1 MLGCVK
7 RTMNEFLDIAPEV
20 AAAIA
25 EQRPVVALE
34 STIIAHGMP
43 YPQNFAMARTVEGIV
58 RAGGAVPATIAII
71 GGRLKVGLDAAE
83 LEVLARAD
91 NIAKASTRDIPYLAA
106 TRAHGATTVAATM
119 RIAALAGIR
128 VFATGGIG
136 GVHRGADRS
145 FDVSADL
152 TELATTSV
160 AVVSAGAKSILD
172 IGATLEK
179 LETLAVP
186 VVVYRADEFP
196 AFYSRNSGHKAPRR
210 LDRVEDIARMMR
222 AKWALGL
229 AGGISIANPIP
240 PASEIPAATIA
251 PAIEEAV
258 REMAARGIAGKEA
271 TPYLLARLNEI
282 TGGDSLRANIAL
294 IENNARLGAEIAV
307 AYARLIAD
315 SEARST
321 L

>member
-1 MLGCVK
+1 
-7 RTMNEFLDIAPEV
+7 MNEFLDIAPEV

-25 EQRPVVALE
+25 EGRAAVALE

-43 YPQNFAMARTVEGIV
+43 HPRNVEMARAVEGIV

-71 GGRLKVGLDAAE
+71 GGRLKVGLGATE
-83 LEVLARAD
+83 LELLARAD
-91 NIAKASTRDIPYLAA
+91 SIAKASTRDIPYLAA
-106 TRAHGATTVAATM
+106 MQAHGATTVAATM

-136 GVHRGADRS
+136 GVHRGAQQS

-152 TELATTSV
+152 IELATTNV

-196 AFYSRNSGHKAPRR
+196 AFYSRASGHKAPLR
-210 LDRVEDIARMMR
+210 LDRVEDIARMMQ
-222 AKWALGL
+222 AKWSLGL
-229 AGGISIANPIP
+229 AGGVSIANPV
-240 PASEIPAATIA
+240 PAEHEIPAVKIA
-251 PAIEEAV
+251 PAIEEAL
-258 REMAARGIAGKEA
+258 RDMAAHRIAGKEA
-271 TPYLLARLNEI
+271 TPYLLAKLNEI
-282 TGGDSLRANIAL
+282 TGGDSLKANIAL
-294 IENNARLGAEIAV
+294 VENNARLGAEIAV
-307 AYARLIAD
+307 AYARLTAE
-315 SEARST
+315 SPR
-321 L
+321 

>member
-1 MLGCVK
+1 MK
-7 RTMNEFLDIAPEV
+7 EFLDIAPEV
-20 AAAIA
+20 ATAIA
-25 EQRPVVALE
+25 ERRAVVALE
-34 STIIAHGMP
+34 SSIIAHGMP
-43 YPQNFAMARTVEGIV
+43 YPQNLAMARTVEGIV
-58 RAGGAVPATIAII
+58 SAGGAVPATIAII
-71 GGRLKVGLDAAE
+71 GGRLKVGLGAAE
-83 LEVLARAD
+83 LEQLARGD
-91 NIAKASTRDIPYLAA
+91 GVAKASTRDIPYLVAM
-106 TRAHGATTVAATM
+106 RAHGATTVASTM

-136 GVHRGADRS
+136 GVHRGAGES

-179 LETLAVP
+179 LETLSVP

-196 AFYSRNSGHKAPRR
+196 AFHSRTSGHKAPLR
-210 LDRVEDIARMMR
+210 LDRVEDIALMMQ
-222 AKWALGL
+222 AKWSLGL

-240 PASEIPAATIA
+240 TEHEIPAAKIA
-251 PAIEEAV
+251 PAIEEAL
-258 REMAARGIAGKEA
+258 RDMTARAIAGKQA

-294 IENNARLGAEIAV
+294 IENNARLAAEIAV
-307 AYARLIAD
+307 AYARLTAE
-315 SEARST
+315 SP

>member
-1 MLGCVK
+1 
-7 RTMNEFLDIAPEV
+7 MNEFLDVTPDV

-25 EQRPVVALE
+25 EKRPVVALE

-43 YPQNFAMARTVEGIV
+43 YPQNLQVARTVEDIV
-58 RAGGAVPATIAII
+58 RDGGAAPATIAII
-71 GGRLKVGLDAAE
+71 GGRLKVGLGAAE
-83 LEVLARAD
+83 LEILTKSAG
-91 NIAKASTRDIPYLAA
+91 IAKASARDIPYLVA

-136 GVHRGADRS
+136 GVHRGAGES

-152 TELATTSV
+152 TELATTAV
-160 AVVSAGAKSILD
+160 AVVSAGVKSILD
-172 IGATLEK
+172 IGATLEQ
-179 LETLAVP
+179 LEALSVP

-196 AFYSRNSGHKAPRR
+196 AFYSCKSGHKAPLR
-210 LDRVEDIARMMR
+210 LDSAEDIGQMMR

-240 PASEIPAATIA
+240 EADEIPVATIER
-251 PAIEEAV
+251 AIEEALH
-258 REMAARGIAGKEA
+258 EMAARKIAGKDA
-271 TPYLLARLNEI
+271 TPFMLAKVNEI
-282 TGGDSLRANIAL
+282 TGGDSLKANIAL
-294 IENNARLGAEIAV
+294 VENNARLAAEIAV
-307 AYARLIAD
+307 AYVRLT
-315 SEARST
+315 S